1 MDIGNQWCLCSIL
14 ISLPLLTLK
23 IRLFNSGLN
32 VQCHFNST
40 WASSTVVIDI
50 TACTDLNII
59 VKSPSINQYI
69 FFHIEV
75 LLISICPG
83 FTWDRVDF
91 FFIVSGMMLSSG
103 FKRKPVLIKYWYFT
117 CCWAMPYRT
126 KDFSVSQLLVLL
138 CQWGAQFVG
147 ETWPDSSL
155 KLASGIFHI
164 GWCHVK
170 KKLDNGGKLAGGA
183 VVAEVWLGICWQ
195 VVSNSVVYHLFC
207 RCVCIVILTVI
218 LFSSSSIY
226 LSK

>member
-1 MDIGNQWCLCSIL
+1 MESEGSASWNLQKFCSRVEEIKKSFLSSEKNNWGFLNWYLRENGYWKSVMSLFNSDL
-14 ISLPLLTLK
+14 ITSLGTLK
-23 IRLFNSGLN
+23 IRLLNSGLN

-50 TACTDLNII
+50 TACTELNII
-59 VKSPSINQYI
+59 VKSPSINQF

-138 CQWGAQFVG
+138 C
-147 ETWPDSSL
+147 
-155 KLASGIFHI
+155 
-164 GWCHVK
+164 
-170 KKLDNGGKLAGGA
+170 
-183 VVAEVWLGICWQ
+183 
-195 VVSNSVVYHLFC
+195 
-207 RCVCIVILTVI
+207 
-218 LFSSSSIY
+218 
-226 LSK
+226 